1 LNFQLLLEHIDEAK
15 ENAMPAVTVSDI
27 TILPRISAGAGL
39 RARTIKSIT
48 TAPQGFEGEGFPVR
62 RAFAGVDLA
71 ELDPFI
77 HLDQMGEVEYAPGEP
92 KGTPWH
98 PHRGFETVTYI
109 IDGIFDHQDSNGG
122 GGTISNGDTQWMTA
136 GGGILHIETPPESL
150 VMSGGLFHGFQLWVN
165 LPAAKKWSP
174 PAYQDVRANDVA
186 LLTTQDGGTL
196 LRVIA
201 GEVDGHVGP
210 GTTQTPITLIHATIA
225 PGAELR
231 LPWRKDYNALV
242 YTMSGHGFVGEEQRP
257 VSMGQLTVFGEGDAI
272 VIRAAQQQESRSP
285 NLELFILGGQPIKEP
300 VAWMG
305 PFVMNTKREVLQAF
319 EDFQKGLLGSIPAI
333 YKADAKRQE
342 NGSRLNRTGKLGG
355 DTPGNNNN
363 HDAKE
368 ILDVHGAPTDMQES

>member
-1 LNFQLLLEHIDEAK
+1 
-15 ENAMPAVTVSDI
+15 
-27 TILPRISAGAGL
+27 
-39 RARTIKSIT
+39 
-48 TAPQGFEGEGFPVR
+48 
-62 RAFAGVDLA
+62 
-71 ELDPFI
+71 
-77 HLDQMGEVEYAPGEP
+77 
-92 KGTPWH
+92 
-98 PHRGFETVTYI
+98 
-109 IDGIFDHQDSNGG
+109 
-122 GGTISNGDTQWMTA
+122 
-136 GGGILHIETPPESL
+136 
-150 VMSGGLFHGFQLWVN
+150 MSGGLFHGFQLWVN

-210 GTTQTPITLIHATIA
+210 GTTQTPITLIHATVA

-363 HDAKE
+363 HGAKE